1 MVDQVPAGPDNV
13 PRNAY
18 QMMSGPANKSGEFR
32 LPRVSQLEKD
42 IEEYLGLRRSMQQSS
57 IPHEIRSIAE
67 NRFKELENNMKTGS
81 IPLYRYYIQ
90 DSEQNKRRWPDKEAF
105 YNERIEEHRH
115 TIANIERAQRLLKG
129 EGR

>member
-1 MVDQVPAGPDNV
+1 MADQVPRGPDNV

-42 IEEYLGLRRSMQQSS
+42 IEEYLGLRRSLRQTE

-67 NRFKELENNMKTGS
+67 DRFKVLETRIQGGS
-81 IPLYRYYIQ
+81 IEEHEKYIEKWEK
-90 DSEQNKRRWPDKEAF
+90 DKKTWPDLEGF
-105 YNERIEEHRH
+105 LNERIAQYKQD
-115 TIANIERAQRLLKG
+115 IANMERARRIVAG
-129 EGR
+129 AER